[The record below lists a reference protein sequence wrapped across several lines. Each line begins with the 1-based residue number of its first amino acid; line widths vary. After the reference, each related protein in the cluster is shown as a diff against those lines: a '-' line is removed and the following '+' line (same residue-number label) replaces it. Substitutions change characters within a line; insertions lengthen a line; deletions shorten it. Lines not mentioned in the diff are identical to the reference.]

1 MVPLFSFK
9 LLILLSKIALVL
21 TAVFRLSMIS
31 CLLKLRRILLLEVL
45 WLWVFLYILLGTDVF
60 LSYWQLL
67 KIFILIQYFVVAL
80 ALEWHLIHFIACW
93 SQFLSKV
100 WMWIRVCGRDSLIF
114 LAFSN
119 FVRDYSWVPREFL
132 SFFILKLIEHLIL
145 VTLEHWLWVV
155 LLFIVWVLILVI
167 ALRKRYR
174 L

>member
-21 TAVFRLSMIS
+21 TEMFGLSRIS
-31 CLLKLRRILLLEVL
+31 CLLKLRRILPLEL
-45 WLWVFLYILLGTDVF
+45 FWLWVFFYILLGTDVF

-67 KIFILIQYFVVAL
+67 RIFILIQYFVVAL

-93 SQFLSKV
+93 SQFLWKV

-119 FVRDYSWVPREFL
+119 FVIDHSWVPREFR

-167 ALRKRYR
+167 ALRERYR